1 VLHEG
6 GAVCLEDATRE
17 DLTFLSHYDEPD
29 IVRQQLIALASMPC
43 AGDLMVF
50 GAFDGTRV
58 VNFEDHGGAHGGL
71 GGVQMF
77 PFMISPAGVEH
88 SFEHIQDAVELHP
101 FFSRRYQLAG
111 RVNRVAPEGTSFS
124 DGAGAGNIAAAG

>member
-1 VLHEG
+1 
-6 GAVCLEDATRE
+6 
-17 DLTFLSHYDEPD
+17 
-29 IVRQQLIALASMPC
+29 LIDLASMPS

-77 PFMISPAGVEH
+77 PFMIAPSGMEA
-88 SFEHIQDAVELHP
+88 SFESMIDATDLHP
-101 FFSRRYQLAG
+101 FFSRRYQLASKSTADSVELSPG
-111 RVNRVAPEGTSFS
+111 LEPATAERAV
-124 DGAGAGNIAAAG
+124 AAG